1 MRPVLL
7 MFVSNP
13 KHALTV
19 ALLQSKA
26 SDHVILMVQ
35 NHLVELVKQQ
45 FKSQNAV
52 ACIFVFIAITNF
64 VAMAAYAS
72 QQQNIR

>member
-1 MRPVLL
+1 
-7 MFVSNP
+7 
-13 KHALTV
+13 
-19 ALLQSKA
+19 
-26 SDHVILMVQ
+26 MVQ

-72 QQQNIR
+72 QQQNIRWVSSISMGFLYYAILCLVCPLETLE

>member
-1 MRPVLL
+1 
-7 MFVSNP
+7 
-13 KHALTV
+13 
-19 ALLQSKA
+19 
-26 SDHVILMVQ
+26 MVQ

-72 QQQNIR
+72 QQQISGEYQVFQWDSYIMLFYV